1 MRILFL
7 ILLLANLAF
16 FAWDRYLRAPVD
28 VRERIRQ
35 VEITPE
41 KIRVLGPPVVTKAE
55 SEPAKAE
62 KEALAAKPAACL
74 EWGAF
79 IGNEAAR
86 ADAAIAESALPAD
99 RIQRVVSELTGYWV
113 LIPPLKTRADI
124 TAASAKLKEQGI
136 TDFSVVQEPERRRNA
151 ISLGIFR
158 TEEAAQT
165 LLNAV
170 RKKGVADAVLERRE
184 NFFRQVVYYL
194 REPDKKMVGQW
205 NTLRLA
211 NPGTEVKAVTCPL

>member
-1 MRILFL
+1 MM
-7 ILLLANLAF
+7 
-16 FAWDRYLRAPVD
+16 
-28 VRERIRQ
+28 
-35 VEITPE
+35 
-41 KIRVLGPPVVTKAE
+41 
-55 SEPAKAE
+55 
-62 KEALAAKPAACL
+62 
-74 EWGAF
+74 
-79 IGNEAAR
+79 
-86 ADAAIAESALPAD
+86 
-99 RIQRVVSELTGYWV
+99 
-113 LIPPLKTRADI
+113 
-124 TAASAKLKEQGI
+124 
-136 TDFSVVQEPERRRNA
+136 VQEPERRRNA

-205 NTLRLA
+205 NALRLA